1 MELLAGSITTIF
13 GLYLISLLIITLLNK
28 ERAINYF
35 SSFVSSAKAHFFEQV
50 LRLTVGISVLFF
62 SESMLYS
69 KGFEIFGWIVI
80 ISTIILILTP
90 WTWHHKFGK
99 WAIPFT
105 IRNLNF
111 YAVSAAIFGMFILY
125 CISKPMLE

>member
-35 SSFVSSAKAHFFEQV
+35 SSFASSAKAHFFEQV

-99 WAIPFT
+99 
-105 IRNLNF
+105 
-111 YAVSAAIFGMFILY
+111 
-125 CISKPMLE
+125 